1 MKCPHCN
8 YEDVDPET
16 YEPIGI
22 GNSFYKLPI
31 EMKDSESYYPRTVD
45 VYGCPECKKVFIS

>member
-8 YEDVDPET
+8 YEDFNPET
-16 YEPIGI
+16 YESNGD
-22 GNSFYKLPI
+22 SFYKLPI
-31 EMKDSESYYPRTVD
+31 EMKDNTSWHPYTAD